1 MYRIRVTRPDGS
13 RATFLESFKT
23 LCDAMSRAKEL
34 HRFWAEYGYSHEVV
48 RKDGKVYE
56 VAV

>member
-13 RATFLESFKT
+13 RATFFDSYKT
-23 LCDAMSRAKEL
+23 LTDAMSKAEAL
-34 HRFWAEYGYSHEVV
+34 HRYWGAQGYRHEVV

-56 VAV
+56 V